1 MTLAYLAFAVFL
13 VAISSSAQE
22 RVTYQMPPRAI
33 ADIADAT
40 PTPEVVL
47 DPTKRWLLVLE
58 HASLGSID
66 ELSQLEHRIAGL
78 RIHPATNARSRRRV
92 AETVALISVADG
104 TKRAV
109 TGLPEN
115 PRIDHAAFSP
125 DGTRVAFTHTT
136 SSGLELWTVDVP
148 SGRATPIL
156 EGVNINGVF
165 RDRPLQWLSSGG
177 LIVKTVPGV
186 RGAAPVAPAVP
197 HGPVVQE
204 SSGEQSPARTY
215 QDLLKSAHDEDLF
228 AYYGASQLVRIDG
241 DGSVHQMGSPAIISR
256 FVNSPDGLLVLI
268 EELEP
273 PFSYLVPYSRFG
285 TRIVVRDTSGAL
297 VKEVARL
304 PLAENIPVGRNAV
317 RTGRRELGWRADA
330 DATLY
335 WVEAKDGGDPR
346 ADAKYRDEVFT
357 WRAPFEY
364 DPEPLVSLGYR
375 FDDVYW
381 GDDDVALVEEW
392 WWSTRRR
399 RLWSVKPDASDK
411 PPVGVFDYSY
421 EDRYNAPGSPLLKPT
436 PQGTDVLA
444 RDADGRIY
452 LSGEGASPEGNRPFV
467 DAFDVSSGARERL
480 FHSEAPYYETPM
492 TWINAEDGTFLTR
505 RESRDDAPNFFVH
518 ELSSNTVRALTSF
531 PHPYPELRS
540 AGRELVRYE
549 RDDGVKLTATLYTPP
564 GYESS
569 DGRLPMIVWAY
580 PREYKSASAA
590 AQVRVSPYRFARV
603 RWGSPLYWLTQ
614 GYAVME
620 GATMPIIGEGD
631 NEPNDTYV
639 AQLVASA
646 QAAVDEAVRRGIAD
660 RDRVAIGG
668 HSYGA
673 FMTANLLAHSDI
685 FRAGIARS
693 GAYNRTLTPFGF
705 QSEQR
710 TFWEAPEIYFAM
722 SPFMHAHKINEPI
735 LLTHGELDN
744 NSGTFPI
751 QSRRLYHAL
760 KGHGAVARLVM
771 LPYESHGYRARESVM
786 HTLWEMDAWLEKY
799 VKNTPPRG
807 AATISNDH

>member
-1 MTLAYLAFAVFL
+1 MWDRLLYSFTL
-13 VAISSSAQE
+13 
-22 RVTYQMPPRAI
+22 
-33 ADIADAT
+33 
-40 PTPEVVL
+40 VVL
-47 DPTKRWLLVLE
+47 LVWKFALSKE
-58 HASLGSID
+58 DFLSYFLTRSNLWESPRQSRGFTSI
-66 ELSQLEHRIAGL
+66 
-78 RIHPATNARSRRRV
+78 N
-92 AETVALISVADG
+92 
-104 TKRAV
+104 
-109 TGLPEN
+109 
-115 PRIDHAAFSP
+115 
-125 DGTRVAFTHTT
+125 
-136 SSGLELWTVDVP
+136 
-148 SGRATPIL
+148 
-156 EGVNINGVF
+156 
-165 RDRPLQWLSSGG
+165 
-177 LIVKTVPGV
+177 
-186 RGAAPVAPAVP
+186 
-197 HGPVVQE
+197 
-204 SSGEQSPARTY
+204 
-215 QDLLKSAHDEDLF
+215 
-228 AYYGASQLVRIDG
+228 YGASQLVRIDG

-411 PPVGVFDYSY
+411 PPVGVFNYSY

-549 RDDGVKLTATLYTPP
+549 RDNGVKLTATLYTPP

-620 GATMPIIGEGD
+620 GATMPLIGEGD
-631 NEPNDTYV
+631 DEPNDTYV

-693 GAYNRTLTPFGF
+693 GALQPDVDAFRFSIRAAYVLGSSRDLLRDVAVHARSQDQRAHSPHSRRAR
-705 QSEQR
+705 QQLRDVSHSESAALPRAQR
-710 TFWEAPEIYFAM
+710 T
-722 SPFMHAHKINEPI
+722 
-735 LLTHGELDN
+735 
-744 NSGTFPI
+744 
-751 QSRRLYHAL
+751 RR
-760 KGHGAVARLVM
+760 G
-771 LPYESHGYRARESVM
+771 
-786 HTLWEMDAWLEKY
+786 
-799 VKNTPPRG
+799 G
-807 AATISNDH
+807 AARHVAVREPRVPRA